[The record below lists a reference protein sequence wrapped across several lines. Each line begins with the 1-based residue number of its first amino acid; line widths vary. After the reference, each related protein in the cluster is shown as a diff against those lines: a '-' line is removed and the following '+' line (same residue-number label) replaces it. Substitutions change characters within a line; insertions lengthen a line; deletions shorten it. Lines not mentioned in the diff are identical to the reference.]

1 MSEAP
6 DKDEFNWVQHLQKL
20 VNNALA
26 LDEETLLALQ
36 QLGNKTIAFH
46 FVNTSLTLYLTP
58 SEQGLSIA
66 RESNDKPDVL
76 IKGTP
81 VNFLTMMASTSNSS
95 GVLPSNM
102 ELIGDIGLAQRFQQ
116 IMQSIDLDLEEPLS
130 NWVGDTAAFQIG
142 KFMRSS
148 REFALNAG
156 KTLAL
161 DVSEYL
167 RFESDVLPDDL
178 LVREFCDD
186 VATLREDVDR
196 LSQRLQIL
204 QQRLADKQVN

>member
-6 DKDEFNWVQHLQKL
+6 DKDEFNWVQHLEKL
-20 VNNALA
+20 VNHGLT

-36 QLGNKTIAFH
+36 QLGNKTIGFH
-46 FVNTSLTLYLTP
+46 FINTSLTLYLTP
-58 SEQGLSIA
+58 SEEGLSIS
-66 RESNDKPDVL
+66 RESKDKPDVM

-81 VNFLTMMASTSNSS
+81 MSFLTMMASKKNSS

-116 IMQSIDLDLEEPLS
+116 IMQTIELDLEEPLS
-130 NWVGDTAAFQIG
+130 TWVGDTAAFQIG
-142 KFMRSS
+142 KFMRNS

-161 DVSEYL
+161 DASEYL

-178 LVREFCDD
+178 LVREYCDE

-196 LSQRLQIL
+196 LSQRLQKL
-204 QQRLADKQVN
+204 QQRLAEKKIS